1 MQGRRFVFMKKSRN
15 NVTKKLVFSALAVA
29 MSIVIGIVCKAY
41 FTLTPVLRI
50 TFDTMPIL
58 LLGVMFGP
66 VYSVMAAIG
75 ADVIS
80 ALIAGFAPTPII
92 TVGAAAIG
100 LVAGLLPRIIIKR
113 KSFVAIAL
121 TALAAQTVGSLI
133 IKTYGLADLYSL
145 PFWETLIVRLPVMI
159 VIAFVESYLV
169 YVILKNK
176 QMSKLADSREEKK

>member
-1 MQGRRFVFMKKSRN
+1 LQGRRFVFLKRSGK
-15 NVTKKLVFSALAVA
+15 NVTKKLVFAALAVA

-41 FTLTPVLRI
+41 FTLTPILRI
-50 TFDTMPIL
+50 TFDMMPIL

-113 KSFVAIAL
+113 KSFVSIML
-121 TALAAQTVGSLI
+121 VSLSAQTVGSLF

-145 PFWETLIVRLPVMI
+145 PFWETLAVRLPVMLF
-159 VIAFVESYLV
+159 IAFVEAYLV
-169 YVILKNK
+169 YILLKNK
-176 QMSKLADSREEKK
+176 QLSKFADVREEKK

>member
-1 MQGRRFVFMKKSRN
+1 MQGRRFVFLKKSRN

-41 FTLTPVLRI
+41 FTITPILRI

-80 ALIAGFAPTPII
+80 ALIAGYAPTPII

-100 LVAGLLPRIIIKR
+100 LIAGLLPRIIIKR
-113 KSFVAIAL
+113 KSFVAVASVSLI
-121 TALAAQTVGSLI
+121 AQTAGSLF
-133 IKTYGLADLYSL
+133 IKTYGLADLYNL
-145 PFWETLIVRLPVMI
+145 PFWETLLFRLPVML
-159 VIAFVESYLV
+159 VIAVVEGYLV
-169 YVILKNK
+169 YMLLKNK
-176 QMSKLADSREEKK
+176 QLSRFADSREEKK

>member
-1 MQGRRFVFMKKSRN
+1 MKKSRN

-29 MSIVIGIVCKAY
+29 MSLVIGIVCKAY
-41 FTLTPVLRI
+41 FTLTPVIRI

-80 ALIAGFAPTPII
+80 ALIAGYAPTPII

-100 LVAGLLPRIIIKR
+100 LVAGLLPRIIIKM
-113 KSFVAIAL
+113 KSFIAIVSVSL
-121 TALAAQTVGSLI
+121 VAQTVGSLF
-133 IKTYGLADLYSL
+133 IKTYGLADLYNL
-145 PFWETLIVRLPVMI
+145 PFWETLLIRLPVVL
-159 VIAFVESYLV
+159 VIAVVEGYLV
-169 YVILKNK
+169 CVLLKNK
-176 QMSKLADSREEKK
+176 QLSRLSDSREERK

>member
-1 MQGRRFVFMKKSRN
+1 MKKSRN

-41 FTLTPVLRI
+41 FTITPILRI

-66 VYSVMAAIG
+66 VYSVMAAIS
-75 ADVIS
+75 ADIIS

-100 LVAGLLPRIIIKR
+100 LIVGLLPRIIIKR
-113 KSFVAIAL
+113 KSFVAVTSVSLI
-121 TALAAQTVGSLI
+121 AQTAGSLF

-145 PFWETLIVRLPVMI
+145 PFWETLAVRLPVLL
-159 VIAFVESYLV
+159 VISFVEGYLV
-169 YVILKNK
+169 YMLLKNK
-176 QMSKLADSREEKK
+176 QLSRFADGREEKK